1 MLYKLPNM
9 EQLLKKVHC
18 KYFYTSTGPGGA
30 MVPPTFCV
38 AEGKKG
44 DKGKKERISKRKLL
58 KSCHQGQNIALLAIL
73 EGLEFENFF
82 VRQP

>member
-38 AEGKKG
+38 AEGK
-44 DKGKKERISKRKLL
+44 ERISKRKLL
-58 KSCHQGQNIALLAIL
+58 KSCHQGQNIVVLAIL
-73 EGLEFENFF
+73 EGLEFKNFLF
-82 VRQP
+82 ANHDG